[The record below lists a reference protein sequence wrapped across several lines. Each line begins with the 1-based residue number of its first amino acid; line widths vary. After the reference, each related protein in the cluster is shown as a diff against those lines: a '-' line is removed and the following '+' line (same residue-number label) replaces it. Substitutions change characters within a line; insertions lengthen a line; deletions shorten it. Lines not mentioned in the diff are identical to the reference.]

1 MFADT
6 FHQQACSSYT
16 SKTLNQS
23 NMNTTNIEPTK
34 HTYICNQHKHNQNTT
49 LKTPNLS
56 DCISC
61 HMPLEN
67 SKTMKLELEKENL
80 QPVKVRS
87 HLIGINPN
95 LTSE

>member
-1 MFADT
+1 MCFQKSKKMDCMT
-6 FHQQACSSYT
+6 CHDPHKTERGMEVKFNNICISCHQG
-16 SKTLNQS
+16 
-23 NMNTTNIEPTK
+23 I
-34 HTYICNQHKHNQNTT
+34 KHNENTT
-49 LKTPNLS
+49 LKMPNLS

-95 LTSE
+95 LT